1 MKLPQPIIA
10 STMFSHHKYHTAA
23 PPAAASG
30 VPVKPIWHF
39 TLSLGT
45 HSLTVAG
52 PTDRPTDG
60 RTDGRLY
67 SPRIDT
73 SFASCASATR
83 RRILEMRPPS
93 LSSSLRAAA
102 YLGKSPLTLLRNFRL
117 LPSFLRARA
126 SGSSFLLLKV
136 ISCAHYW
143 MELKRILTVVS
154 ETFLANFLCQQSAFM
169 AILRGS

>member
-1 MKLPQPIIA
+1 
-10 STMFSHHKYHTAA
+10 MFSHHKYHTAA

-73 SFASCASATR
+73 SFVGPPPRARHEKKNPGDASS
-83 RRILEMRPPS
+83 LSPS
-93 LSSSLRAAA
+93 LPCSRAPRQIALDIA
-102 YLGKSPLTLLRNFRL
+102 EKFQA
-117 LPSFLRARA
+117 PSFIPSSEPEPQARP
-126 SGSSFLLLKV
+126 SSFLKGYFLRTLLDGT
-136 ISCAHYW
+136 
-143 MELKRILTVVS
+143 ETNFDRRI
-154 ETFLANFLCQQSAFM
+154 
-169 AILRGS
+169 

>member
-1 MKLPQPIIA
+1 MKPLQPIIT
-10 STMFSHHKYHTAA
+10 STMFSHHKYHT
-23 PPAAASG
+23 AAASG

-52 PTDRPTDG
+52 PTDRPTDA
-60 RTDGRLY
+60 DGRLY

-73 SFASCASATR
+73 SFVGPPPRARHEKKNPGDASS
-83 RRILEMRPPS
+83 LPS
-93 LSSSLRAAA
+93 FLRAAA

-154 ETFLANFLCQQSAFM
+154 ETFLANFLCQQTAFM
-169 AILRGS
+169 AILRES